1 MLQDAKSL
9 PRGLGMRSPP
19 KAQGF
24 GDAIPNYNPGVW
36 GCDPQLQKGVLLKH
50 RLLVVATLLVST
62 LLSAC
67 NADRPLT
74 VTAEVV
80 RGTITPNGDA
90 LLGTTVLRY
99 SLSAPARVNVTVRD
113 ASGRGFPLRT
123 DETRP
128 SAGSYELKFDGT
140 RSEGAGRLDR
150 RVLPDGEYRLVVD
163 AVDRSG
169 LQASAAATL
178 RVAGAD
184 NNPPRLDPITVAPRF
199 ISPNFDA
206 IDDALTAT
214 FRLSKEALVSIYAED
229 PAGAKVDV
237 RLLDEKRPP
246 GEYVESWNGV
256 VNDSPLPDGAYS
268 YVISA
273 RDRAG
278 NVSSVSTPVQ
288 VAAGGIPRAKILRAD
303 FAPRQIILG
312 GIVQVRMRIKNVGD
326 TILRTQGPDPGFAYS
341 SYDSFGSILN
351 GQFIDRAGLWRAG
364 VDWAGAP
371 ISGGARYPYR
381 WGFGKD
387 LQPGE
392 EVEISGE
399 IQVLHQITKMWF
411 FGGIIQ
417 EGVRIQDDGVG
428 RAQIEVSF

>member
-1 MLQDAKSL
+1 MPNHC
-9 PRGLGMRSPP
+9 PRGAPLKPR
-19 KAQGF
+19 
-24 GDAIPNYNPGVW
+24 
-36 GCDPQLQKGVLLKH
+36 QLLI
-50 RLLVVATLLVST
+50 ATILAT
-62 LLSAC
+62 TFLSAC
-67 NADRPLT
+67 NPDRPLT

-80 RGTITPNGDA
+80 RGTITPNGDT
-90 LLGTTVLRY
+90 LRGTTVLRY

-113 ASGRGFPLRT
+113 SSGRGFPLRS

-140 RSEGAGRLDR
+140 RGEGAGRLDR
-150 RVLPDGEYRLVVD
+150 RVLPDGEYSLVVD

-169 LQASAAATL
+169 RQASAAAAL
-178 RVAGAD
+178 QVAGAD
-184 NNPPRLDPITVAPRF
+184 NNPPRLDPITVAPTF
-199 ISPNFDA
+199 VSPNFDA

-214 FRLSKEALVSIYAED
+214 FRLSKESLVSIYAED
-229 PAGAKVDV
+229 AAGAKVDV
-237 RLLDEKRPP
+237 RLLDEKRLP

-256 VNDSPLPDGAYS
+256 VNDSPLPDGVYS
-268 YVISA
+268 YIVSA

-278 NVSSVSTPVQ
+278 NVTSVSSPIHVSS
-288 VAAGGIPRAKILRAD
+288 GGIPRAKILRAD
-303 FAPRQIILG
+303 FAPHQIILG
-312 GIVQVRMRIKNVGD
+312 GVVQVRMRIKNMGD
-326 TILRTQGPDPGFAYS
+326 TILRTQGPDPGFAYT
-341 SYDSFGSILN
+341 SYESFGSILD
-351 GQFIDRAGLWRAG
+351 GQYIDRAGLWRAG

-387 LQPGE
+387 LPPGE

-399 IQVLHQITKMWF
+399 IKVLHQITKMWF
-411 FGGIIQ
+411 FGGILQ